1 MASLLIDD
9 LNKSNLKVINFYKN
23 EKQLIK
29 SACKNSREAQ
39 RLLYEKH
46 APKMLSVCRQYI
58 KDIHFAEEAM
68 LNGFFKVF
76 KNLKTFKFEGSFE
89 GWVRKIM
96 VRESIS
102 FLRKKQ
108 RLVFV
113 EDYDNTFVADVV
125 VIETDL
131 DVHHLQRMI
140 DSLPE
145 GYKTVFVMYAIE
157 GYKHKEIAELLQ
169 ISESTSK
176 NQLFKARKV
185 LQERIVKEKIMENG
199 TN

>member
-1 MASLLIDD
+1 M
-9 LNKSNLKVINFYKN
+9 KVINFYKN
-23 EKQLIK
+23 EKKLIK
-29 SACKNSREAQ
+29 GVCKGDRAAQ
-39 RLLYEKH
+39 RFLYEKH
-46 APKMLSVCRQYI
+46 APKMLSICRQYI
-58 KDIHFAEEAM
+58 KDVHFAEEVM

-76 KNLKTFKFEGSFE
+76 KNIETFKFEGSFE

-108 RLVFV
+108 RLVFTDDV
-113 EDYDNTFVADVV
+113 ENTFVSEVT
-125 VIETDL
+125 VIETAL
-131 DVHHLQRMI
+131 DVHHLQQMI
-140 DSLPE
+140 DELPE

-157 GYKHKEIAELLQ
+157 GYRHKEIAELLQ

-176 NQLFKARKV
+176 SQLFKARRA
-185 LQERIVKEKIMENG
+185 LQERLVEEKIMENG